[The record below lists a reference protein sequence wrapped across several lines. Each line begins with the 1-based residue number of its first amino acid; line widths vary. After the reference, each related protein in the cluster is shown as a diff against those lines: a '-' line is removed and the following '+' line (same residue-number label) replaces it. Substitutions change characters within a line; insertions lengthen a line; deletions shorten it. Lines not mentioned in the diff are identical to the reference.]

1 MQIEKQEQFKTLF
14 EQYYTLLSRY
24 AASIIGNYG
33 IAEEVVQDVFVA
45 IWHKRESLEF
55 NSQLAPYLYTSVR
68 NKCLNH
74 LSKEKKSIPL
84 SEQALGDSKGI
95 QNPQQKMEFIELQ
108 VKIFRAIDELPPRCR
123 EIFLLSRMEH
133 LTNKQIA
140 EKLDISIKTVE
151 NQMTIAL
158 RKLTDAIGVIT
169 DSTTGKITGLLS
181 ILLLTLPF
189 WG

>member
-1 MQIEKQEQFKTLF
+1 MAIEKREQLKALF

-24 AASIIGNYG
+24 ASSIIGNYS

-45 IWHKRESLEF
+45 IWQKRDSLEF

-68 NKCLNH
+68 NTCLNH

-84 SEQALGDSKGI
+84 SEYTLGDPGSI
-95 QNPQQKMEFIELQ
+95 QNPQEKMEFIELQ
-108 VKIFRAIDELPPRCR
+108 EKIFKAIDDLPPKCR
-123 EIFLLSRMEH
+123 EIFMLSRMER
-133 LTNKQIA
+133 LTNRHIA

-158 RKLTDAIGVIT
+158 RKLAKAIGVQT
-169 DSTTGKITGLLS
+169 DSKTGKITGLLS
-181 ILLLTLPF
+181 ILILTFPF